1 MSWVIMNWQKLSMTI
16 LHGGWTSVGTTTT
29 MLESESILHREP
41 IFHPMRMSPIDI
53 PCLCTISKLGN
64 GMTIYGKLITPQH
77 PDYLRA
83 LTQSR
88 GTCTMGQFV
97 DMPLYTNT
105 ACAFTVSIW
114 EEGKSVWRIPK
125 NRQLTPHI
133 LLWTRH
139 LYSPRQIVPFGQYWT
154 YTNWPDYTVV
164 SVIIPMERLQ
174 AWLQVIDTL
183 LAGLSLSADGD
194 QASQRPGT
202 PQVFPNSRD
211 QLTNS
216 LNTKVCI
223 PFLFRVVLPNDKPQM
238 PLLVYGRIPLLENW
252 ASTRPH
258 HLKISSK
265 RVKLTRWT
273 VEIVLILPVCVWN
286 THCL

>member
-174 AWLQVIDTL
+174 AWLQVINTH
-183 LAGLSLSADGD
+183 LAAG
-194 QASQRPGT
+194 
-202 PQVFPNSRD
+202 
-211 QLTNS
+211 
-216 LNTKVCI
+216 
-223 PFLFRVVLPNDKPQM
+223 RVVIVRGWRPSVTTTWDA
-238 PLLVYGRIPLLENW
+238 
-252 ASTRPH
+252 ASISKFKGSTHQLIEYQGMHPVF
-258 HLKISSK
+258 ISSS
-265 RVKLTRWT
+265 TA
-273 VEIVLILPVCVWN
+273 
-286 THCL
+286 